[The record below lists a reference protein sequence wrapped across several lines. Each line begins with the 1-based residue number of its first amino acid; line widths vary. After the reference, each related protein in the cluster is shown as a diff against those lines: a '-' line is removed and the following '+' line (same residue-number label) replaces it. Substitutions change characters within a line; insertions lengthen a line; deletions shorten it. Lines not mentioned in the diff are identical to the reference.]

1 MGSRAMSKGTKA
13 AVPTNIDD
21 LIKIIVH
28 LSAAKSRF
36 VVAIAGPPGSGKST
50 LSDHLAKCLGP
61 SAKVLPM
68 DGFHLDNNRLQEM
81 GLLNRKGAPETFNAL
96 GLVELMRKMRN
107 CGTFLYPTFDRK
119 EDRTIPNSGCITLE
133 DRIVLV
139 EGNYLLLKG
148 PPWSEL
154 SQFFDLTVALDVCR
168 ETLQSRLIARWVNHG
183 LSEVDARARALGND
197 MVNVTCVLENS
208 LTADYKLRPNI

>member
-1 MGSRAMSKGTKA
+1 MSKGTKA

-68 DGFHLDNNRLQEM
+68 DGFHLDNDRLQEM
-81 GLLNRKGAPETFNAL
+81 SLLPRKGAPETFDAM
-96 GLVELMRKMRN
+96 GLLELMRKMRDKKM
-107 CGTFLYPTFDRK
+107 FLYPTFDRQADK
-119 EDRTIPNSGCITLE
+119 TIPNSGGITEE
-133 DRIVLV
+133 DKIVLV

-208 LTADYKLRPNI
+208 LTADYKLRLNI

>member
-1 MGSRAMSKGTKA
+1 MSKGTKT

-21 LIKIIVH
+21 LIKIIFH
-28 LSAAKSRF
+28 LSAAKPRF
-36 VVAIAGPPGSGKST
+36 IVAIDGPPGSGKST
-50 LSDHLAKCLGP
+50 LSNHLAKCLGP

-139 EGNYLLLKG
+139 EGNYLLLNTA
-148 PPWSEL
+148 PWSEL
-154 SQFFDLTVALDVCR
+154 SQFFDLTVALDVCFD
-168 ETLQSRLIARWVNHG
+168 TLQSRLIARWVNHG

-208 LTADYKLRPNI
+208 LTADYKLRLNI

>member
-1 MGSRAMSKGTKA
+1 MSKGTKT

-21 LIKIIVH
+21 LIKIIFH

-36 VVAIAGPPGSGKST
+36 IVAIAGPPGSGKST
-50 LSDHLAKCLGP
+50 LSNHLAKCLGP

-68 DGFHLDNNRLQEM
+68 DGFHLDNDRLQEM
-81 GLLNRKGAPETFNAL
+81 GLLPRKGAPETFDAM
-96 GLVELMRKMRN
+96 GLLELMRKMRDKKM
-107 CGTFLYPTFDRK
+107 FLYPTFDRQ
-119 EDRTIPNSGCITLE
+119 EDKTIPNSGGITEE
-133 DRIVLV
+133 DKIVLV

-168 ETLQSRLIARWVNHG
+168 ETLQSRLITRWVNHG
-183 LSEVDARARALGND
+183 LSEVDACARALGND
-197 MVNVTCVLENS
+197 MVNVTCVQNNS
-208 LTADYKLRPNI
+208 CEADYSLKPSIQFAP